1 MLISLHVK
9 NLALISET
17 EVNFGGGLNI
27 LSGETG
33 AGKSIIIGSINL
45 ALGARADKD
54 MIRTGAD
61 YALVE
66 LVFQVTD
73 TTMLQ
78 EIKALE
84 IPVEEDGVIIIQ
96 RKIQPS
102 RNLFRIC
109 GETVTAKQIKALSEL
124 LIDIHGQHE
133 HQSLLHRHK
142 HLEILDEYSRKET
155 GELKKQTAESYG
167 TYMALK
173 EALSAFAGE
182 ALAAVKEE
190 LRESYQLYTQLKREL
205 AVFCADD
212 GAKAKELSLAEFEYQ
227 EIEEAGLTAGED
239 EEIERD
245 YRRMA
250 NSRQIVEAADKAYQ
264 LTGNGEQS
272 AADAVGYAVREL
284 RSVEGYDD
292 RAQELADELENID
305 ALLSDFNRE
314 IAEYMSDMEFDGERF
329 SRMEERLNLLNHLKL
344 KYGSSIQAVLQYQAE
359 LGERIDKLRNADVYK
374 EQLETKIAEIQ
385 TRLKSLCQK
394 ASRIRSKEA
403 AKLEKDMIAAL
414 TDLNFL
420 DVKFEIQV
428 RKKEE
433 VASNGYDDVE
443 FMISTNPGEPLKSLG
458 NVASGGE
465 LSRIMLAIKTV
476 LASRD
481 RIPTMIFDEIDTGI
495 SGKTAWK
502 VSEKLGHLSRS
513 HQIICITHLPQI
525 AAMADDHY
533 KIAKQAVDNK
543 TVTDIVQLNEA
554 ETVDELARMLGSDK
568 ITETVR
574 ENARELIVTAQ
585 GKKAPLKRSE

>member
-9 NLALISET
+9 NLALIAET
-17 EVNFGGGLNI
+17 EVTFGEGLNI

-73 TTMLQ
+73 DAMQQ
-78 EIKALE
+78 EIQALE
-84 IPVEEDGVIIIQ
+84 IPVEEDGIIIIQ
-96 RKIQPS
+96 RRIQPS
-102 RNLFRIC
+102 RNLFKIC

-133 HQSLLHRHK
+133 HQSLLYKKNHM
-142 HLEILDEYSRKET
+142 EILD
-155 GELKKQTAESYG
+155 
-167 TYMALK
+167 
-173 EALSAFAGE
+173 AFAGE
-182 ALAAVKEE
+182 DLAAIKEE
-190 LRESYQLYTQLKREL
+190 LYEKYQIYAKLKKEL
-205 AVFCADD
+205 AEFCVDD
-212 GAKAKELSLAEFEYQ
+212 SAKAKELSLAEFEYQ
-227 EIEEAGLTAGED
+227 EIDEAGLRAGED
-239 EEIERD
+239 EELERD

-264 LTGNGEQS
+264 LTGNGDQS

-284 RSVEGYDD
+284 RSVESYDD
-292 RAQELADELENID
+292 RARELADELENID
-305 ALLSDFNRE
+305 ALISDFNRE
-314 IAEYMSDMEFDGERF
+314 IAEYMSDMEFDAEQF
-329 SRMEERLNLLNHLKL
+329 AQMEERLNLLNHLKR
-344 KYGSSIQAVLQYQAE
+344 KYGNSIDAVLQYQEA
-359 LGERIDKLRNADVYK
+359 LGEKIEKLQNADAYK
-374 EQLETKIAEIQ
+374 ARLETKLKESQ
-385 TRLKSLCQK
+385 TKLKTLCQK
-394 ASRIRSKEA
+394 ASKVRSKEA
-403 AKLEKDMIAAL
+403 AKLEKDMVAAL

-420 DVKFEIQV
+420 DVQFEIQV

-433 VASNGYDDVE
+433 ITAIGYDDVE

-502 VSEKLGHLSRS
+502 VSEKLGRLSRS

-525 AAMADDHY
+525 AAMADSHY
-533 KIAKQAVDNK
+533 KIAKQAVANK
-543 TVTDIVQLNEA
+543 TVTDIVQLNEP
-554 ETVDELARMLGSDK
+554 ETVDELARMLGSDE
-568 ITETVR
+568 ITNTVR
-574 ENARELIVTAQ
+574 ENARELIRTAQ
-585 GKKAPLKRSE
+585 AKKSEY

>member
-1 MLISLHVK
+1 
-9 NLALISET
+9 
-17 EVNFGGGLNI
+17 
-27 LSGETG
+27 
-33 AGKSIIIGSINL
+33 
-45 ALGARADKD
+45 

-133 HQSLLHRHK
+133 HQSLLYKKNHM
-142 HLEILDEYSRKET
+142 EILDS
-155 GELKKQTAESYG
+155 
-167 TYMALK
+167 
-173 EALSAFAGE
+173 FAGE
-182 ALAAVKEE
+182 ELAAVKEE
-190 LRESYQLYTQLKREL
+190 LREKYQLYTQLKREL
-205 AVFCADD
+205 AAFCADD

-314 IAEYMSDMEFDGERF
+314 IAEYMADMEFDGERF
-329 SRMEERLNLLNHLKL
+329 SQMEERLNLLNHLKL

-359 LGERIDKLRNADVYK
+359 LGDRIDKLRNADVYK

>member
-17 EVNFGGGLNI
+17 EVTFGEGLNI

-54 MIRTGAD
+54 LIRTGAD

-73 TTMLQ
+73 DAMRQ
-78 EIKALE
+78 SAEAME
-84 IPVEEDGVIIIQ
+84 IPVEDDGIIIIQ
-96 RKIQPS
+96 RKIQPG
-102 RNLFRIC
+102 RNLFKIC
-109 GETVTAKQIKALSEL
+109 GETVTAKQIRALSEL

-133 HQSLLHRHK
+133 HQSLLYKRNHM
-142 HLEILDEYSRKET
+142 EILDS
-155 GELKKQTAESYG
+155 
-167 TYMALK
+167 
-173 EALSAFAGE
+173 FAGE
-182 ALAAVKEE
+182 ELAVIREE
-190 LRESYQLYTQLKREL
+190 LRERYQQYGKLKKEL
-205 AVFCADD
+205 AEFCVDD

-239 EEIERD
+239 EALERD
-245 YRRMA
+245 YRKMA
-250 NSRQIVEAADKAYQ
+250 NSRQIVEAADRAYQ

-284 RSVEGYDD
+284 RSVESYDD

-314 IAEYMSDMEFDGERF
+314 IAEYMADMEFDGERF
-329 SRMEERLNLLNHLKL
+329 AQMEERLNLLNHLKR
-344 KYGSSIQAVLQYQAE
+344 KYGDSIESVLQYQAQ
-359 LGERIDKLRNADVYK
+359 LGEKIEKLNNADAYK
-374 EQLETKIAEIQ
+374 ARLEEQVTKMQ
-385 TRLKSLCQK
+385 TQLKSLCQK
-394 ASRIRSKEA
+394 ASRIRSEA
-403 AKLEKDMIAAL
+403 SNLEKDMIAAL

-420 DVKFEIQV
+420 DVQFEIQV

-433 VASNGYDDVE
+433 ITSNGYDDVE

-502 VSEKLGHLSRS
+502 VSEKLGHLAQS

-525 AAMADDHY
+525 AAMADNHY

-543 TVTDIVQLNEA
+543 TVTDIVQLNGT
-554 ETVDELARMLGSDK
+554 ETVDELARMLGSDE
-568 ITETVR
+568 ITDTVR
-574 ENARELIVTAQ
+574 ENARELIATAR
-585 GKKAPLKRSE
+585 KKKR